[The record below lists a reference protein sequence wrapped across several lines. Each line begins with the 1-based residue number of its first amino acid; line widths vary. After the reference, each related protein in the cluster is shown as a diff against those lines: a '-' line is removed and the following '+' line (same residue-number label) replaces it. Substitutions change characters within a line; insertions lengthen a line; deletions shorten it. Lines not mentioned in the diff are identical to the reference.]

1 MSSKWQSSEIHMND
15 SGRGSDNSELF
26 AGADC
31 LRHQV
36 NSNGIEQVFAV
47 DNRMWQVNS
56 DRSDKLI
63 ATNIMKEV
71 HSDIS
76 DMLFDMN
83 KNTSLQ

>member
-1 MSSKWQSSEIHMND
+1 MTQSTEIHMNG
-15 SGRGSDNSELF
+15 SGSGSDTSELL
-26 AGADC
+26 AGAHC

-36 NSNGIEQVFAV
+36 NSNAGCGKSIQAV
-47 DNRMWQVNS
+47 D
-56 DRSDKLI
+56 KLL